1 MSNHARMWL
10 KAAWIPLV
18 VSLAIIPGSSPSAQ
32 SSGAQSAQR
41 LDEEYTRLIRERLTD
56 PRISTELVDHL
67 PASDRVPTPLKFLG
81 HIAGEPGV
89 LTHAKDIHRYM
100 KAIADAAPTRAKYWV
115 IGQTEEGR
123 DQIVLAVSN
132 EETIRNLDRY
142 KGYLQALSDPRRTT
156 EAQARTLINQ
166 AKPIYWLTSGVH
178 STERGGPE
186 MLTELAYR
194 LVVEE
199 TPFIQQIRN
208 NVITFITPV
217 VEVDGRERIV
227 DTAYYNAKRAAEG
240 QQGTL
245 GLPYW
250 GKYVAHDNNRDGM
263 GQFLAM
269 TRNVNKVAIEWK
281 PTLLHDLHEAQQ
293 LLYASTGTG
302 PYNEQ
307 LDPITI
313 GEWWMFAQNDVMEM
327 TKRGVPGVWTYGFYD
342 GWTPNYMF
350 YAVHSRN
357 ATGRFYEVNSY
368 GVNAVR
374 YPAGSAGAAG
384 APAATGGRGAGRG
397 GDAAAGAGRGGA
409 GGGAAAGGG
418 RAGAGGGGAQAA
430 GAAGAARGG
439 AAQAAGG
446 GRGGGRG
453 QSREWFRPNPDPG
466 DVRWGPRAHVNMS
479 QSAVLFAL
487 SFMGKEKDRWLEN
500 YWIKNKNAVN
510 KGLNGPTFGWVVP
523 ASQHSKANAAE
534 AVNGLMAQGLE
545 FHTATSA
552 TTIGG
557 VEVKPGD
564 WIIRGDQPNRTIA
577 DIYFEV
583 QDYSMSNPSPY
594 DDLGWTYPMM
604 RNLVMTPVTDKALL
618 SAAMTPVTAAV
629 RAAGG
634 VTGTGPTI
642 VVEHSGDN
650 LLAQFRFQFSTV
662 KMAAAEAPFEAG
674 GRRFGAGAFIIPN
687 ANRAQLEP
695 VLRDLGLS
703 GFAVASVPADV
714 KTHDLD
720 VPRIGYVH
728 SWGNTQDE
736 GWVRAALDYYK
747 IPYDYFGENEV
758 AKKDLRAQ
766 YDVIL
771 WPHGGNVGQ
780 EAPTGGVPVPF
791 KKSDEFPALGSPDE
805 TEDTRGGLGQSG
817 LQKLYE
823 FVQNGGTLITE
834 GGTSSIF
841 PNNFLTPGITIDQ
854 GQGLVAPG
862 SVYRA
867 IVADRASPIVYGIPR
882 NHLPVYYKTNGGP
895 LFSVGGSPG
904 PLAAPPAAATGGG
917 GRGGRGGGNY
927 QNTQP
932 MGQSQNVFGA
942 WDPTKDWTAPAAPA
956 PDPAAAAGGGGRG
969 GRGGGGGGG
978 GRGGGGGQNPFA
990 GRGGGAPGANMLPS
1004 MRPRVILQFP
1014 PDASDML
1021 LSGGNL
1027 GGQNLE
1033 NRPQV
1038 IDAPIGKGHVVMF
1051 AIRPFWRWQTQG
1063 TFILGFNTLMHWN
1076 DLDAGK

>member
-1 MSNHARMWL
+1 L
-10 KAAWIPLV
+10 KRLSWVFVAL
-18 VSLAIIPGSSPSAQ
+18 LAIVPATVPSAQ
-32 SSGAQSAQR
+32 APTQR
-41 LDEEYTRLIRERLTD
+41 VDAEYTALIKQHLTD
-56 PRISTELVDHL
+56 QRISTELVDHL
-67 PASDRVPTPLKFLG
+67 PASDKVPTPLKFPAVG
-81 HIAGEPGV
+81 HISGMPGV
-89 LTHAKDIHRYM
+89 LTHAKDIHAYM
-100 KAIADAAPTRAKYWV
+100 KAVADAAPTRAKFWV

-123 DQIVLAVSN
+123 DQIVIAISN

-142 KGYLQALSDPRRTT
+142 KGYLQALTDPRRTT
-156 EAQARTLINQ
+156 EAQARQIMTQ

-186 MLTELAYR
+186 MLMELAYR

-227 DTAYYNAKRAAEG
+227 DTAYYNAQRQA
-240 QQGTL
+240 QGLTGNL

-269 TRNVNKVAIEWK
+269 TRNVMNVANEWK
-281 PTLLHDLHEAQQ
+281 PTVLHDLHEAQS

-350 YAVHSRN
+350 YAVHTHN

-368 GVNAVR
+368 GVNAVTPR
-374 YPAGSAGAAG
+374 GATG
-384 APAATGGRGAGRG
+384 APAPAVGGGRGAGGGGRG
-397 GDAAAGAGRGGA
+397 AQAGAGA
-409 GGGAAAGGG
+409 GAAP
-418 RAGAGGGGAQAA
+418 GGAQA
-430 GAAGAARGG
+430 
-439 AAQAAGG
+439 

-453 QSREWFRPNPDPG
+453 RGNSREWFRPNPDPG
-466 DVRWGPRAHVNMS
+466 DVAWGPRAHVNMS

-487 SFMGKEKDRWLEN
+487 SFAGKEKDRWLEN
-500 YWIKNKNAVN
+500 YWIKNRNAVN
-510 KGLNGPTFGWVVP
+510 KGLNGPTHGWVIP
-523 ASQHSKANAAE
+523 ADQHSKANAAE
-534 AVNGLMAQGLE
+534 AVNGLMAQGVE
-545 FHTATSA
+545 FHRANTLFNA
-552 TTIGG
+552 GG
-557 VEVKPGD
+557 VTVKPGD
-564 WIIRGDQPNRTIA
+564 WIIRGDQPYRTVA

-604 RNLVMTPVTDKALL
+604 RNIVVTPITDKALL
-618 SAAMTPVTAAV
+618 SAAMTPVTTPV
-629 RAAGG
+629 RAPGG
-634 VTGTGPTI
+634 VSGTGSTI
-642 VVEHSGDN
+642 IVEHTGDN
-650 LLAQFRFQFSTV
+650 LLAQFRFQFASV
-662 KMAAAEAPFEAG
+662 RMSAAEVEFEGG
-674 GRRFGAGAFIIPN
+674 GRKFAPGAIIIPN
-687 ANRAQLEP
+687 ANRAQIEP
-695 VLRDLGLS
+695 VLTELGLS
-703 GFAVASVPADV
+703 GFAVASVPTV

-747 IPYDYFGENEV
+747 IPYTYFGENEV
-758 AKKDLRAQ
+758 AKRNLRAEF
-766 YDVIL
+766 DVIL
-771 WPHGGNVGQ
+771 WPHGGAVGQ
-780 EAPTGGVPVPF
+780 EAPTGGTPVPF
-791 KKSDEFPALGSPDE
+791 MKTPEFPALGYPGSTP
-805 TEDTRGGLGQSG
+805 DTRGGLGQSG
-817 LQKLYE
+817 LKKLYE
-823 FVQNGGTLITE
+823 FVQAGGTLITE

-841 PNNFLTPGITIDQ
+841 PSNYLTPGITVDQ

-867 IVADRASPIVYGIPR
+867 VVADRASPIVYGIPR

-895 LFSVGGSPG
+895 LFSVGGQPG
-904 PLAAPPAAATGGG
+904 PLASAPPVPAGRGGGRGGGGMYQNTQPMGASANVFGTWDPLTDWTPPAAAPAAPAGGAAAGG
-917 GRGGRGGGNY
+917 GRGGRGAG
-927 QNTQP
+927 
-932 MGQSQNVFGA
+932 
-942 WDPTKDWTAPAAPA
+942 AAP
-956 PDPAAAAGGGGRG
+956 PQFG
-969 GRGGGGGGG
+969 GRGGGA
-978 GRGGGGGQNPFA
+978 GGGQLLDF
-990 GRGGGAPGANMLPS
+990 MQ
-1004 MRPRVILQFP
+1004 PRVVLRFSP
-1014 PDASDML
+1014 VASDML

-1027 GGQNLE
+1027 GGENLE

-1038 IDAPIGKGHVVMF
+1038 IDAPVGTGHVVMF

-1076 DLDAGK
+1076 DLNAGK